1 MFFVSFSPNIF
12 FREKLFSPN
21 LVKYK
26 QLALCVRACVRTC
39 SRATARLHDCITA
52 QPRERAK
59 NHNFSLLAANGR
71 VLKSGIF
78 LKRNERTNER
88 KSNPTKKG
96 DF

>member
-1 MFFVSFSPNIF
+1 M
-12 FREKLFSPN
+12 R
-21 LVKYK
+21 
-26 QLALCVRACVRTC
+26 ACVRACVRANVQPRDRT
-39 SRATARLHDCITA
+39 TA

-88 KSNPTKKG
+88 TNERKSNLTKKG